1 MKKHILKKKL
11 NAGHRSSGRINML
24 LFHVNLPNLIG
35 LAEQSLF
42 ICFSKKIKTLDFRLR
57 MPFLYTNHIKCLLC
71 SEQHNSTLL
80 MQFQVHKGRERL
92 CLKMNRSSESNF
104 LCTHSIRQHSNRYL
118 YSQILTRPT
127 TCRTKT
133 HSKSTTGSLKQ
144 ALEKIWSYFPSS
156 V

>member
-1 MKKHILKKKL
+1 MQIPQQEMIAKLQILDYEKAYSQKKL
-11 NAGHRSSGRINML
+11 NAGHCSSGRINML

-57 MPFLYTNHIKCLLC
+57 MPFLYSNHIKCLLC

-118 YSQILTRPT
+118 YS
-127 TCRTKT
+127 
-133 HSKSTTGSLKQ
+133 
-144 ALEKIWSYFPSS
+144 
-156 V
+156 